1 MVLKSV
7 VPSIPDWHLLWP
19 QPFLAALFSAAHVR
33 WCLPFR
39 GKCLTVHRDCLPMPS
54 HFLLESCWPG
64 LWATGVN
71 LPFTPFSFGLC
82 RRSSLCSNPRMKS
95 HTGNLILSGPS
106 GCRSCAAPAALAV
119 TALSSTRATSRR
131 RGPAWWTKNWNSTS
145 YPAQRSVTCLPDAF
159 LPGQSFPGP
168 KPRLV
173 GLLDPV
179 KGYFYPES
187 RVLGLFFFGG
197 EWYVHAYG
205 LIIWWKLS
213 WEGYTY
219 IFCIQFQEVPFWY
232 TYMGSLGLWIP
243 GNPKLVRNLPTFVA
257 HSEISEPFQDLDS
270 LQWTSWLSAKH

>member
-187 RVLGLFFFGG
+187 RVLGLFFFCWGVVCACLWFEHMMKAVLRRIHIHFLHTISGG
-197 EWYVHAYG
+197 SLLIHIYG
-205 LIIWWKLS
+205 L
-213 WEGYTY
+213 
-219 IFCIQFQEVPFWY
+219 
-232 TYMGSLGLWIP
+232 P
-243 GNPKLVRNLPTFVA
+243 GA
-257 HSEISEPFQDLDS
+257 LDPR
-270 LQWTSWLSAKH
+270 

>member
-1 MVLKSV
+1 M
-7 VPSIPDWHLLWP
+7 
-19 QPFLAALFSAAHVR
+19 
-33 WCLPFR
+33 
-39 GKCLTVHRDCLPMPS
+39 
-54 HFLLESCWPG
+54 
-64 LWATGVN
+64 N

-187 RVLGLFFFGG
+187 RVLGLFFFWWGVVCACLWFDHLMKAVLRRIHIHFLHTISGG
-197 EWYVHAYG
+197 SLLIHIYG
-205 LIIWWKLS
+205 L
-213 WEGYTY
+213 
-219 IFCIQFQEVPFWY
+219 
-232 TYMGSLGLWIP
+232 P
-243 GNPKLVRNLPTFVA
+243 GA
-257 HSEISEPFQDLDS
+257 LDPR
-270 LQWTSWLSAKH
+270 